1 MRTDSRGHQIL
12 SWLSH
17 PSSQN
22 RPDILL
28 GTFRFDGF
36 SRIPAKHFLQATSLC
51 NTRYPSHY
59 SITHNLREPDASIKY
74 RISRKNDSI
83 LFLAM
88 IVGSFLFPLF
98 FLFATWLLFMNR
110 IFIFVFSFNPRNAGY
125 HSHLITHGSIQIF
138 SFILFHFFPSFA
150 TYFTTHGSIQKN
162 FIPRYSF
169 IQKWVSQ
176 TTIFPYRPTVLV
188 FPLDI
193 RYFEYLWANFFRID
207 PRLLVFH
214 LIFTI
219 SSITEQSAPYEYH
232 PRHHS
237 DFPANCQSSSTR
249 FSTSSS
255 STSFFAASRYFSS
268 WR

>member
-1 MRTDSRGHQIL
+1 MNAH
-12 SWLSH
+12 WLSGTSNFILTL
-17 PSSQN
+17 PSFIPKQTGYFIGNISVWWIL
-22 RPDILL
+22 PDT
-28 GTFRFDGF
+28 GKTFSPSNKSMQHTVSF
-36 SRIPAKHFLQATSLC
+36 S
-51 NTRYPSHY
+51 
-59 SITHNLREPDASIKY
+59 
-74 RISRKNDSI
+74 
-83 LFLAM
+83 
-88 IVGSFLFPLF
+88 LF

-110 IFIFVFSFNPRNAGY
+110 IFIFVFSCNPRNAGY

-219 SSITEQSAPYEYH
+219 SSITILTMIH
-232 PRHHS
+232 L
-237 DFPANCQSSSTR
+237 C
-249 FSTSSS
+249 
-255 STSFFAASRYFSS
+255 
-268 WR
+268 